1 LIGSKAMIAKEELE
15 KLILFCLEEL
25 RLLIEKPYENDA
37 LVERLSTVKNKIEM
51 VHHHTLL
58 LVDSK

>member
-1 LIGSKAMIAKEELE
+1 MIAKEELE

-51 VHHHTLL
+51 LHHHTLL